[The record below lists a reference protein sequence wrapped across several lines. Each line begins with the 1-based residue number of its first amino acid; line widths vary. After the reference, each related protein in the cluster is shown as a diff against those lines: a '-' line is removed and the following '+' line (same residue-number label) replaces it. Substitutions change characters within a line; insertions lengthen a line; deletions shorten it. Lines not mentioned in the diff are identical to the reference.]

1 MPKLAPPLLSACLVV
16 AAGPALAERY
26 VIDSRHSRPVFA
38 VNHLGFST
46 QHGRF
51 NDVRGRIELDP
62 EAGSGSVDITIEAA
76 SIDMGAN
83 DWDEHMRGPDF
94 FNVAEFPT
102 IIYRSDTIHFEDGIP
117 KRIDGRLALLG
128 QIRPVSVQVER
139 YHCGLE
145 VSTKRQKCGA
155 DVSLSLKRSEFGM
168 QKYIPFVPDE
178 VRIAMPIEAYPED
191 R

>member
-1 MPKLAPPLLSACLVV
+1 MRTRSSALLSLLLAF
-16 AAGPALAERY
+16 AASPALAERY
-26 VIDSRHSRPVFA
+26 AIDGRHSRPVFS
-38 VNHLGFST
+38 VSHLGFST
-46 QHGRF
+46 QFGRF
-51 NDVRGRIELDP
+51 DDVRGHIELDP
-62 EAGSGSVDITIEAA
+62 AGGKGSVDITIEAA
-76 SIDMGAN
+76 SIDMGAD
-83 DWDEHMRGPDF
+83 DWDEHMKGPDF

-102 IIYRSDTIHFEDGIP
+102 IIYRSDSVLFEDGVP
-117 KRIDGRLALLG
+117 KRIDGRLAMLG

-155 DVSLSLKRSEFGM
+155 DVSLTVKRSEFGM

-178 VRIAMPIEAYPED
+178 VRISMPIEAYPES